1 MPPERN
7 NVKRCCAAA
16 LRWLATATLAAACG
30 AAAAQTYP
38 VKPIRFVLQHAPG
51 GFGDITARLVAQK
64 MSASMG
70 QQVIIDNRPSSG
82 AIVAANIVAKAEPDG
97 YTLLLTGSGTAAS
110 ASLFKSLPYDVLK
123 DFEQVSTMGFAELVL
138 VTAPDSKF
146 RTVADVLAFARQN
159 PGKLNIGSNN
169 IGSTQNLAAELFKSM
184 AGIDAQVVPFKASSG
199 LIAAVRGNEIQVA
212 FEFLAPVIQLIKGNA
227 LKALA
232 VGASQRF
239 AGLPGTPTV
248 AESGI
253 PGYHASSWNGVS
265 VPAGT
270 PRPIVDRLY
279 KEFAAAVNAPD
290 VKQKLQE
297 MGIDAKAYT
306 PAETRKLMIS
316 DIAKWKAVIERAK
329 IPRQ

>member
-1 MPPERN
+1 MKRRN
-7 NVKRCCAAA
+7 LTAF
-16 LRWLATATLAAACG
+16 LWLAAVASTAVF

-82 AIVAANIVAKAEPDG
+82 AIIAANMVAKADPDG

-110 ASLFKSLPYDVLK
+110 ASLFKKLPYDVLK

-138 VTAPDSKF
+138 LTGPDSRF
-146 RTVADVLAFARQN
+146 GSVADVLAFARQN

-169 IGSTQNLAAELFKSM
+169 IGSTQHLAAELFKSM
-184 AGIDAQVVPFKASSG
+184 AGIDAQVVPFKTSSG
-199 LIAAVRGNEIQVA
+199 LIAAVRGNEIHVA
-212 FEFLAPVIQLIKGNA
+212 IEFLAPVIQLIKGNA

-232 VGASQRF
+232 VGSRQRF
-239 AGLPGTPTV
+239 PGLPGTPTV

-253 PGYHASSWNGVS
+253 PGYYASSWNGVS

-270 PRPIVDRLY
+270 PRSVIDRLY
-279 KEFAAAVNAPD
+279 KEFAAAVTAPD

-297 MGIDAKAYT
+297 MGVDAKAYT
-306 PAETRKLMIS
+306 PAQTRELMIS

>member
-1 MPPERN
+1 MRTKP
-7 NVKRCCAAA
+7 VKRRGVAAFLWLAAAA
-16 LRWLATATLAAACG
+16 LAAVCG
-30 AAAAQTYP
+30 ATAAQTYP
-38 VKPIRFVLQHAPG
+38 MKPIRFVLQHAPG

-82 AIVAANIVAKAEPDG
+82 AIVAANMVAKAEPDG

-146 RTVADVLAFARQN
+146 RSVADVLAFARQN

-248 AESGI
+248 AESGV
-253 PGYHASSWNGVS
+253 PGYQASSWNGVS
-265 VPAGT
+265 VPART

>member
-1 MPPERN
+1 MIR
-7 NVKRCCAAA
+7 RSMIAI
-16 LRWLATATLAAACG
+16 WWLAAATLFAAVG

-38 VKPIRFVLQHAPG
+38 VKTIRFVLQHAPG

-70 QQVIIDNRPSSG
+70 QQVIIDNRPSGG
-82 AIVAANIVAKAEPDG
+82 AIIAANIVAKAEPDG

-123 DFEQVSTMGFAELVL
+123 DFEQVSTMGFAELAL
-138 VTAPDSKF
+138 ITAPNSRF
-146 RTVADVLAFARQN
+146 GSVTEVLAFARQN

-169 IGSTQNLAAELFKSM
+169 IGSTQNLAAELFKAM
-184 AGIDAQVVPFKASSG
+184 AHIDAQVVPYKGSAG
-199 LIAAVRGNEIQVA
+199 LLAAVRGNEIHVA
-212 FEFLAPVIQLIKGNA
+212 FEFLAPIIQLIKGNG

-239 AGLPGTPTV
+239 AGLPDTPTV
-248 AESGI
+248 AESGVA
-253 PGYHASSWNGVS
+253 GYHASSWNGVS

-270 PRPIVDRLY
+270 PRPIIDRLY
-279 KEFAAAVNAPD
+279 KEFAAAVTAPD

-316 DIAKWKAVIERAK
+316 DIAKWKGVIERAK